1 MPALP
6 CLCALNLTLYI
17 IKTEAQ
23 IFTTKLHQTLNHV
36 NPLIKAS
43 FAFLLYGFY
52 FPYLFSNFCGKEK
65 QNQQSPSQFFE
76 NQFVFFFLHQE
87 KKKKDDAKHNKK
99 QLWRIYRACQF
110 KVWAG
115 VKKGTILATYMGQI
129 A

>member
-1 MPALP
+1 
-6 CLCALNLTLYI
+6 LTLYI

-76 NQFVFFFLHQE
+76 NQFVFFFFYI
-87 KKKKDDAKHNKK
+87 KKRRKKTMLNITKSSFGVYIELANS
-99 QLWRIYRACQF
+99 RSGPGSRRAPF
-110 KVWAG
+110 
-115 VKKGTILATYMGQI
+115 
-129 A
+129 